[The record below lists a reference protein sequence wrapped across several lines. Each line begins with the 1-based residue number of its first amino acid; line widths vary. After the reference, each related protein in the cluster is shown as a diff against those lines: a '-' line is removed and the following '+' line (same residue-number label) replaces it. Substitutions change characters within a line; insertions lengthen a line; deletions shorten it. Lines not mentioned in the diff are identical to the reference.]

1 MDHPEKLAS
10 CKSSWMANLIGPCR
24 NPGYRVRRFMED
36 LRMGIRVNTNVASL
50 NAQRHLYNTTVKFQ
64 KSMERLSSGMRINRS
79 GDDAAGLA
87 ISESLKSDIRAL
99 QQASRNAADGISL
112 VQVAEGSLDEVN
124 NILLRLRELAEQS
137 ATETLG
143 EDERTYLDSE
153 FQELLQEIDRISTT
167 AEFNGIMLLDGSSQI
182 LDVQVGI
189 GTDAATSA
197 VPIDLTQI
205 ISSDDLNLTFN
216 TNPAIGVNI
225 LGTNGDTARAV
236 IGLVEAATGTVSSVR
251 SGFGAAQNRL
261 ESSIRNIGM
270 TAENLAAANS
280 RIRDVDVALE
290 TSNMTSLQILQQA
303 GVSILSQSN
312 MTSQLAL
319 NLMGA

>member
-1 MDHPEKLAS
+1 
-10 CKSSWMANLIGPCR
+10 
-24 NPGYRVRRFMED
+24 
-36 LRMGIRVNTNVASL
+36 MGLRVNTNVASL
-50 NAQRHLYNTTVKFQ
+50 NAQRHLYDTTNRFQ
-64 KSMERLSSGMRINRS
+64 KSMERLSSGLRINRS

-112 VQVAEGSLDEVN
+112 VQTAEGSLDEVN
-124 NILLRLRELAEQS
+124 SILLRLRELAQQA

-143 EDERTYLDSE
+143 REERDYLNNE
-153 FQELLQEIDRISTT
+153 FQALLDEIDRISLT
-167 AEFNGIMLLDGSSQI
+167 AEFNGIKLLDGTAET

-197 VPIDLTQI
+197 VSIDLTQAM
-205 ISSDDLNLTFN
+205 SSSALDLTAGALVIT
-216 TNPAIGVNI
+216 
-225 LGTNGDTARAV
+225 GTNGEAARLA
-236 IGLVEAATGTVSSVR
+236 IGAITAATGIVSSMR
-251 SGFGAAQNRL
+251 ATFGAAQNRF
-261 ESSIRNIGM
+261 ETSIRNIGM

-303 GVSILSQSN
+303 GVSILAQAN
-312 MTSQLAL
+312 VTSQLAL
-319 NLMGA
+319 NLLQG

>member
-1 MDHPEKLAS
+1 
-10 CKSSWMANLIGPCR
+10 
-24 NPGYRVRRFMED
+24 
-36 LRMGIRVNTNVASL
+36 MGLRVNTNVGSL
-50 NAQRHLYNTTVKFQ
+50 NAQRHLYNTTMNFQ

-112 VQVAEGSLDEVN
+112 VQTAEGSLDEVN
-124 NILLRLRELAEQS
+124 TILLRLRELAEQA

-143 EDERTYLDSE
+143 EEERTYLNNE
-153 FQELLQEIDRISTT
+153 FQELLDEIDRISTT
-167 AEFNGIMLLDGSSQI
+167 AEFNGIMLLDGSMGT

-189 GTDAATSA
+189 GSDASTAA
-197 VPIDLTQI
+197 VPIDLNQI
-205 ISSDDLNLTFN
+205 ISASELNLTSG
-216 TNPAIGVNI
+216 TVNI
-225 LGTNGDTARAV
+225 LGTNGDEARSA
-236 IGLVEAATGTVSSVR
+236 IDLITNATGTVSSVR
-251 SGFGAAQNRL
+251 AGFGAAQNRL
-261 ESSIRNIGM
+261 ETSIRNIGM
-270 TAENLAAANS
+270 TSENLAAANS

-303 GVSILSQSN
+303 GVSILSQAN

-319 NLMGA
+319 NLLQR